1 LLLEADNE
9 ADRRKYALLYAQ
21 LETSNEQKIHRA
33 TKAVKEAVKEL
44 YGENPKLFAVEETV
58 STQLASKFSA
68 SPPPSQKPRLS
79 LYIKA
84 IDCNQCDAEFKK
96 AYAGVPSMYSGI
108 DVYFVG
114 VDGNN
119 EPMIAWARAAK
130 LTKDEVLSGK
140 VTINHAEKN
149 LLRSLFL
156 SCLLSSASAHSSSL
170 MESFVKDTA
179 SELGVDGTWLWRI
192 CTHESKTFY
201 NGSPQPWPFTLNYK
215 KKGRYF
221 HSHQGALYVLRQILE
236 KDGSNA
242 LVDVGMCQVNLRWHG
257 DKVASPEDLLDF
269 RANVRIAAGTIT
281 DCP

>member
-1 LLLEADNE
+1 ML
-9 ADRRKYALLYAQ
+9 K
-21 LETSNEQKIHRA
+21 
-33 TKAVKEAVKEL
+33 
-44 YGENPKLFAVEETV
+44 
-58 STQLASKFSA
+58 
-68 SPPPSQKPRLS
+68 
-79 LYIKA
+79 
-84 IDCNQCDAEFKK
+84 
-96 AYAGVPSMYSGI
+96 
-108 DVYFVG
+108 
-114 VDGNN
+114 
-119 EPMIAWARAAK
+119 
-130 LTKDEVLSGK
+130 
-140 VTINHAEKN
+140 KN

-179 SELGVDGTWLWRI
+179 AELGVDGVWLWRI

-257 DKVASPEDLLDF
+257 DKVESPEDLLDF
-269 RANVRIAAGTIT
+269 RANVRIAAGILAEGKRIRGTWEKAAGYYHS
-281 DCP
+281 PGNSKRAQWYVNQLQR